1 MDPIEQR
8 ENIKHKNKFSAFEMH
23 NNEIQIS
30 LFFTFWG
37 TFSPTTAA
45 AFE

>member
-8 ENIKHKNKFSAFEMH
+8 ENVKRKNKFSAFEMH

-30 LFFTFWG
+30 LFSLFG
-37 TFSPTTAA
+37 ARFSLTTAA

>member
-8 ENIKHKNKFSAFEMH
+8 ENVKHKNKFSAFEMH

-30 LFFTFWG
+30 LFG
-37 TFSPTTAA
+37 ARFSPTTAA

>member
-8 ENIKHKNKFSAFEMH
+8 ENVKHKNKFSAFEMH

-30 LFFTFWG
+30 LFG
-37 TFSPTTAA
+37 AQISPRTAA